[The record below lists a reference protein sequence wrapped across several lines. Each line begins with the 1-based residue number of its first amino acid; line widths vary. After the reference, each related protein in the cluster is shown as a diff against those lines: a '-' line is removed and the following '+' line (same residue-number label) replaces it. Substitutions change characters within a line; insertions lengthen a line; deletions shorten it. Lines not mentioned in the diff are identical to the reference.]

1 MTGAG
6 LFGGLGTAVGLVR
19 ALPQLVR
26 LVRTRDVHGVSIDST
41 GASAAISFGWA
52 TYGVWTDQLPVTL
65 ATASSGIVFVLITAV
80 AMRLGRR
87 LSELKAAPIWMVVLV
102 LTAAFGGAPALG
114 VLLPISV
121 LVGNLPQVITA
132 YRERDLSGLSV
143 TTWSLSVT
151 DGLVW
156 GGYSLITGDVAI
168 GFFGMLQTITSFLI
182 VERRL
187 AWWPSSDARQ
197 EVQA

>member
-1 MTGAG
+1 MTGAS
-6 LFGGLGTAVGLVR
+6 LFGGLGTLVGLIR
-19 ALPQLVR
+19 ALPQLAR

-41 GASAAISFGWA
+41 AASAAISFGWA
-52 TYGVWTDQLPVTL
+52 TYGLWTEQLPVTL
-65 ATASSGIVFVLITAV
+65 ATASSGVVFLLITILAL
-80 AMRLGRR
+80 RLGRTPR
-87 LSELKAAPIWMVVLV
+87 ELKAAPVWMVVLV
-102 LTAAFGGAPALG
+102 LSGALGGAPALG

-132 YRERDLSGLSV
+132 YRERDLSGLSL

-156 GGYSLITGDVAI
+156 GGYSLITGDLAI
-168 GFFGMLQTITSFLI
+168 GVFGVLQTVTSFLI

-187 AWWPSSDARQ
+187 AWWPTSDARE